1 MLTYYYFSMTIEEQI
16 EHIHKTTKEDIDSL
30 EPKDRLNYL
39 DRITEYIRPKI
50 QRTNFEPTIDKE
62 RRIKIEYEDS

>member
-1 MLTYYYFSMTIEEQI
+1 MTIEQQI

-62 RRIKIEYEDS
+62 TRIKIKYEDS